1 MSIFDIVGPLCTFL
15 ERSLIKVTSFPF
27 KFVGSSIFLGGG
39 GLLTFEGGTRGVVQK
54 RESSDFRSLKVG
66 NSDIMFSALDEICIL
81 DHLYG

>member
-27 KFVGSSIFLGGG
+27 KFVGSSNLSGGG
-39 GLLTFEGGTRGVVQK
+39 GTVDIL
-54 RESSDFRSLKVG
+54 RESLDFRSLKFG
-66 NSDIMFSALDEICIL
+66 LSDVMFSALDEICIP